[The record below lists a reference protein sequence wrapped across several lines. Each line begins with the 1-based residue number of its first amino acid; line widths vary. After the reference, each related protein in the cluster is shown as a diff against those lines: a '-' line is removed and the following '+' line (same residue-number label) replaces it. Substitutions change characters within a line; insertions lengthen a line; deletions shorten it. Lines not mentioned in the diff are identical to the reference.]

1 MLSNEKI
8 FIQKNESFKMCPV
21 FRRCVPK
28 SEKIA
33 GRGLKSRNKNK
44 IYFMHLRGRVPA
56 PLGEPY
62 YLQEIDITLLG

>member
-1 MLSNEKI
+1 
-8 FIQKNESFKMCPV
+8 MCQV
-21 FRRCVPK
+21 FRGDVPK

-33 GRGLKSRNKNK
+33 GRGLKSRNKNN
-44 IYFMHLRGRVPA
+44 IYFMLLRGRVPA